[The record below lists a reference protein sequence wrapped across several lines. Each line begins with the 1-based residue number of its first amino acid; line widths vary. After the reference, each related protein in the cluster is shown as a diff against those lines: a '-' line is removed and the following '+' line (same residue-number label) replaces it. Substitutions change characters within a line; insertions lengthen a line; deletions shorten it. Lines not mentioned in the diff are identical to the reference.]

1 MLGNHKV
8 KRMLGIFGVLLL
20 ISCSGPEAKKMK
32 FFGKGKDLYEKGEL
46 VKAKL
51 EFKNAVQIDPKF
63 ADAFRMLGMIALKEG
78 NIKAAY
84 GNFSKAVELEP
95 GNRDAQYQLGKIL
108 LGVRETDKA
117 MEKAELLLRQDPK
130 NTDALQLKGA
140 VMVARKDFDK
150 ARLYLEGLIGQ
161 GIKTPDVFLLLAT
174 TEAASGNAK
183 GAENAVRRGI
193 EANPKSVALNLTLA
207 EICAREKRIDE
218 AAAILKKVSEIEPA
232 NAGHK
237 LTWRGSTG
245 LQARNGKRLTS

>member
-1 MLGNHKV
+1 M
-8 KRMLGIFGVLLL
+8 GILLL

-32 FFGKGKDLYEKGEL
+32 FFGKGKELYEKGEL

-78 NIKAAY
+78 DIKAAY
-84 GNFSKAVELEP
+84 GNFSKTVELDP
-95 GNRDAQYQLGKIL
+95 GNRDAQYQLGKIF

-130 NTDALQLKGA
+130 NADALQLKGA

-183 GAENAVRRGI
+183 GSESAVRRGI
-193 EANPKSVALNLTLA
+193 EANPRSVALNLDPGGDLRKGKTDRRSGRHSA
-207 EICAREKRIDE
+207 E
-218 AAAILKKVSEIEPA
+218 
-232 NAGHK
+232 
-237 LTWRGSTG
+237 
-245 LQARNGKRLTS
+245 GKRNRAGQCRPQAEPGGALLGYRQGTGGG